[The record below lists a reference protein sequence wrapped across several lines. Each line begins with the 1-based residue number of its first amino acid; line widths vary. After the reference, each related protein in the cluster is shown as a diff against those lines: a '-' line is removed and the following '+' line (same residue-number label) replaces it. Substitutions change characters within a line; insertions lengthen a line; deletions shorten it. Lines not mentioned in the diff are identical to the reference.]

1 MQTCRVLTAEWEVAM
16 REKGSVRAFCA
27 ATAAIGATVLAS
39 SSARAVPLARSFGL
53 KAAIH
58 QTTIIQEARYICRGR
73 HGRRCYYVSRPEHT
87 LRYERPYTYRYERP
101 YTYGIDPNAAI
112 YHYWASPANN

>member
-1 MQTCRVLTAEWEVAM
+1 M
-16 REKGSVRAFCA
+16 RKKGSVRAFCVV
-27 ATAAIGATVLAS
+27 TAAIGVTVLAS
-39 SSARAVPLARSFGL
+39 SSARAVPLAGL

-58 QTTIIQEARYICRGR
+58 QTTITQEVRYMCRGP
-73 HGRRCYYVSRPEHT
+73 HGRRCYYVSRPEQT
-87 LRYERPYTYRYERP
+87 LRHERP

>member
-1 MQTCRVLTAEWEVAM
+1 M
-16 REKGSVRAFCA
+16 REKESVMAFCA
-27 ATAAIGATVLAS
+27 VAAAIMLIGATVFAS
-39 SSARAVPLARSFGL
+39 SRAQAVPLARSSGL

-58 QTTIIQEARYICRGR
+58 QAAVTQEARYTCRGP
-73 HGRRCYYVSRPEHT
+73 HGRRCYYVSRPEQA
-87 LRYERPYTYRYERP
+87 LRYERP

>member
-1 MQTCRVLTAEWEVAM
+1 M
-16 REKGSVRAFCA
+16 REQQSVMALCA
-27 ATAAIGATVLAS
+27 VAAAIMLTGATVLAS
-39 SSARAVPLARSFGL
+39 SRAQAVPLARSSGL

-58 QTTIIQEARYICRGR
+58 QATVTQEARYICRGP
-73 HGRRCYYVSRPEHT
+73 HGRRCYYVSRPERT
-87 LRYERPYTYRYERP
+87 LRYERP